1 MERSN
6 LVNIILISL
15 ATFLA
20 GLSLSI
26 LSPFYPTE
34 ALNKGV
40 TVSQTGIVLSSVFI
54 TTILITPICGKYI
67 QILGARNFLIIG
79 SLIGGVGNI
88 LFGFLLFVDSHTLF
102 LTLSILIRVLTAIGE
117 ACVAPASYTLAGQQV
132 SEDNRGKAIAV
143 AETSFGVGT
152 MFGPTVGGVLYDY
165 GGFLLPFVVTGLMM
179 VTVAVLGMLLLKE
192 SRFNTETDGDERN
205 VSWWDIISSPG
216 VAISVFGLMFAGC
229 GWSWYLASLEPFLKH
244 KYHVSSSQTGLVFMV
259 FGLSYTLFSPVVGY
273 LTDKGLNG
281 LHAMIVGNFIIFL
294 GYVFLGPIP
303 PLSSIGS
310 LTITTVALG
319 CQGLGSSFTYIG
331 TLLFMMKGVMD
342 AGLPDKEQTR
352 GMVSSLWVIADCTGG
367 YIGASL
373 GSLAYDKVGFQTG
386 TVIVGGL
393 LMSTVVIMTGYGLLL
408 RNMARNQPDTRLD
421 TERQQLLISKE
432 DSINNN
438 SYGTNT

>member
-1 MERSN
+1 
-6 LVNIILISL
+6 
-15 ATFLA
+15 
-20 GLSLSI
+20 
-26 LSPFYPTE
+26 
-34 ALNKGV
+34 
-40 TVSQTGIVLSSVFI
+40 
-54 TTILITPICGKYI
+54 
-67 QILGARNFLIIG
+67 
-79 SLIGGVGNI
+79 
-88 LFGFLLFVDSHTLF
+88 
-102 LTLSILIRVLTAIGE
+102 
-117 ACVAPASYTLAGQQV
+117 
-132 SEDNRGKAIAV
+132 
-143 AETSFGVGT
+143 
-152 MFGPTVGGVLYDY
+152 
-165 GGFLLPFVVTGLMM
+165 
-179 VTVAVLGMLLLKE
+179 
-192 SRFNTETDGDERN
+192 
-205 VSWWDIISSPG
+205 
-216 VAISVFGLMFAGC
+216 
-229 GWSWYLASLEPFLKH
+229 
-244 KYHVSSSQTGLVFMV
+244 MV

-303 PLSSIGS
+303 PLSALGS

-331 TLLFMMKGVMD
+331 TLLFMMKGVVD

-393 LMSTVVIMTGYGLLL
+393 LMFTVVIMTGYGLLL
-408 RNMARNQPDTRLD
+408 RNMSRYQPETRLD
-421 TERQQLLISKE
+421 TERQQLLISKK